1 MIDKSENKSDKLL
14 KFITEFS
21 VKIDQVNLD
30 LKDIK
35 SSMVT
40 LQNTSSDQVNHVNAM
55 LSTFESIA
63 VSSESFEDEMAR
75 FQAHL
80 GHSKATLT
88 DSVSKI
94 KAESLALNTMNHD
107 LGETQVSVNQLGDVS
122 REAQGMTN
130 RIKKINA
137 QTNLLALN
145 ASIEAARAGA
155 HGRGFA
161 VVADEI
167 RKLSFET
174 EGVAKALTDFM
185 SAMIGQSEKI
195 NGELS
200 KVVMQIDGISQN
212 MVARMDAFKQ
222 IEEAF
227 EQSERVSEAIN
238 GISGSIAK
246 EVKTISAHN
255 DAFKKGSDAMD
266 LNIKAIHHYIQD
278 EVREIESLANGVH
291 ALESVGFELAKAEKT
306 DSNVIKI
313 ATSPYEPY
321 IIYENDAFS
330 GIDVE
335 MIRKAFSASG
345 YAVQFQLV
353 PWDTSINMI
362 KDKISNVLPT
372 IGYREERLSYLT
384 YSEPYRVQSEFCF
397 YAHQEAHIQIST
409 FEDLAKFKLGM
420 VHGYNYFEKLRSDQR
435 IEKVYFSRDEVLVKQ
450 LLNQHLDVIVMN
462 QDVGDYLINKWDSD
476 KLIVKMKYKIGRA
489 HV

>member
-1 MIDKSENKSDKLL
+1 MIDKTENKSDKLL

-35 SSMVT
+35 SSMVM
-40 LQNTSSDQVNHVNAM
+40 LQNTSTEQVDHVNAM

-63 VSSESFEDEMAR
+63 VSSESFETEMSTLKS
-75 FQAHL
+75 HL
-80 GHSKATLT
+80 SHSKETLT
-88 DSVSKI
+88 ESVSKI
-94 KAESLALNTMNHD
+94 KTESGALKNMNQD
-107 LGETQVSVNQLGDVS
+107 LGETQTSVNQLGDIS

-130 RIKKINA
+130 RIKKINS

-200 KVVMQIDGISQN
+200 KVVTQIDGISQN

-238 GISGSIAK
+238 GISGNISKEIKNIA
-246 EVKTISAHN
+246 AHN
-255 DAFKKGSDAMD
+255 EAFKKGSDTMD
-266 LNIKAIHHYIQD
+266 LNIKAIHHYIND

-291 ALESVGFELAKAEKT
+291 ALESVGFELAKTEKQ

-321 IIYENDAFS
+321 IVYENDAFS

-353 PWDTSINMI
+353 PWDTSVNMI
-362 KDKISNVLPT
+362 KDKISNILPT
-372 IGYREERLSYLT
+372 IGYREDRLSYLI

-397 YAHQEAHIQIST
+397 YTHKASHIQIAR
-409 FEDLAKFKLGM
+409 FEDLEKFKLGM

-435 IEKVYFSRDEVLVKQ
+435 VEKVYFSRDEVLIKQ

-462 QDVGDYLINKWDSD
+462 QDVGDYLINKWQGAKRDGSF
-476 KLIVKMKYKIGRA
+476 VF
-489 HV
+489 